1 MPREKT
7 LILTKEQ
14 IQRKI
19 VRIASEILERNYKE
33 KELVVVGIAGR
44 GEQLA
49 KRIADS
55 LEKSI
60 AVKRLVLEVEKDDPL
75 TRPIK
80 LSGALNS
87 VEGKSVVL
95 VDDVINSG
103 RTLIYAV
110 RYLLE
115 GEPKQLATATLVDRF
130 HRRFPVH
137 ADYVG
142 LTLSTNLK
150 EHISVELG
158 SKQEAVY
165 LE

>member
-33 KELVVVGIAGR
+33 KELVVVGITGR
-44 GEQLA
+44 GEELA
-49 KRIADS
+49 KRIADC
-55 LEKSI
+55 LEKSVT
-60 AVKRLVLEVEKDDPL
+60 VKRMVIEVEKDDPL
-75 TRPIK
+75 NRPIK
-80 LSGALNS
+80 LSGALNT

-115 GEPKQLATATLVDRF
+115 GEPKQLATA
-130 HRRFPVH
+130 
-137 ADYVG
+137 
-142 LTLSTNLK
+142 
-150 EHISVELG
+150 
-158 SKQEAVY
+158 
-165 LE
+165 